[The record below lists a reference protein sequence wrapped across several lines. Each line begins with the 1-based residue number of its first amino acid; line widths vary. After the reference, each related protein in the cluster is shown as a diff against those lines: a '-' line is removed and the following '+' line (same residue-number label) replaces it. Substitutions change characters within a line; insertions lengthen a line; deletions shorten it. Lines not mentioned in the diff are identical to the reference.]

1 MDLCQPKTIG
11 NNILTFISTSN
22 QNNSKIFDLVKSGVN
37 TLVENNV
44 NVFKNIK
51 LIHAKR
57 QPPNLKRILKNFL
70 FTNNTTGLFKYSGSR
85 CLYLKS
91 PIGLKTFVN
100 DCFKNENDMWQ

>member
-57 QPPNLKRILKNFL
+57 QPPNLKRILKNFIY
-70 FTNNTTGLFKYSGSR
+70 K
-85 CLYLKS
+85 
-91 PIGLKTFVN
+91 
-100 DCFKNENDMWQ
+100 